1 MNDTDAKKVVEAVLF
16 SSRDVLGVRQIATI
30 VGNSNAA
37 RIRQLVDDLNGEY
50 EHTSRT
56 FRIARIGDGY
66 QMRTLP
72 LFKTW
77 IQKATPIRPIR
88 LSRPA
93 MESLAIVSFRQPV
106 TRSEVEYVRGV
117 DASSALR
124 TLMEYKLIRI
134 LGRDK
139 GPGRALLY
147 CTTRQFLSLFSL
159 KDLDDLPTLEDF
171 DLQPVEQPNAVRE
184 AG

>member
-16 SSRDVLGVRQIATI
+16 SSSDVLGARQIAAI

-50 EHTSRT
+50 EHTNRT
-56 FRIARIGDGY
+56 FRIVRIGEGY

-77 IQKATPIRPIR
+77 IQKAAPIKPIR

-93 MESLAIVSFRQPV
+93 MESLAIIAFRQPA

-117 DASSALR
+117 DASSALH
-124 TLMEYKLIRI
+124 TLLEYKLIRI

-147 CTTRQFLSLFSL
+147 GTTRQFLSLFSL

-171 DLQPVEQPNAVRE
+171 DLQPVEPPAAVRE